1 MKLPQHPPT
10 ESHTLTV
17 PFTQQP
23 HALRSTARIG
33 LTGKLTPA
41 RRCSVAPVGAMSR
54 ATVRIPPLSPPT
66 PAPTSVP
73 VRSDILCARL
83 TAPSGPP
90 EKPVGVGRQAQ
101 RAYLVLCALW
111 LLFAARAVR
120 RQQRR
125 ALSISL
131 TPSKFRSLHRRVAA
145 HLSASRGNL
154 KVCVDRT
161 GKPILDHGSLMYDP
175 DDEAILRFL
184 QEGYRPRRRGRQH
197 DRERRRGR

>member
-41 RRCSVAPVGAMSR
+41 RRCTVAPVGAPSR

-90 EKPVGVGRQAQ
+90 ENPVGVGRQ
-101 RAYLVLCALW
+101 
-111 LLFAARAVR
+111 
-120 RQQRR
+120 
-125 ALSISL
+125 S
-131 TPSKFRSLHRRVAA
+131 
-145 HLSASRGNL
+145 
-154 KVCVDRT
+154 
-161 GKPILDHGSLMYDP
+161 
-175 DDEAILRFL
+175 
-184 QEGYRPRRRGRQH
+184 
-197 DRERRRGR
+197 